1 MFRIIILS
9 GVERSF
15 IVLRRLEVELLGPP
29 YFNALASSDYYFDK
43 IKITRLLIEVRN

>member
-15 IVLRRLEVELLGPP
+15 KVLRRLDVELLGPTLFLF
-29 YFNALASSDYYFDK
+29 Y
-43 IKITRLLIEVRN
+43 RE